1 MARKLPPLKALRAF
15 EAAAR
20 HLSFTQAAAE
30 LHVTQAAIS
39 HQVKILEERLGLPLF
54 RRLNR
59 RLVLTEAGQIYLPV
73 LRDAF
78 DRIAAGTSQ
87 LYKDEDSGPLRV
99 SVLPSLAAKWLL
111 PRMSRFR
118 DRHPDFDVMIS
129 ANNKL
134 IDFSDDSV
142 EMGIRYGA
150 GNYPGLQVDLLLS
163 DEVFPV
169 CSPSIIS
176 DRAPLEAPEDL
187 RHHTLLHDEVSRED
201 ESPDWRN
208 WLQAARVSGVDWS
221 RGPGFSDSSMV
232 LEAAAAGHGV
242 ALAHCW
248 LAQADLESGRLIQP
262 FGPSIPSKHAYYVV
276 CPPALAERRRVRLFR
291 EWLLEEAERTGAES
305 AALSSLGPAQRPAD
319 KPVQQP

>member
-1 MARKLPPLKALRAF
+1 MSRKLPPLKALRAF

-39 HQVKILEERLGLPLF
+39 HQVKLLEEHLGLSLF

-59 RLVLTEAGQIYLPV
+59 RLVLTAAGQIYLPV
-73 LRDAF
+73 LREAF
-78 DRIAAGTSQ
+78 DQIASGTQQ
-87 LYKDEDSGPLRV
+87 LYKDDDSGPLQI

-118 DRHPDFDVMIS
+118 DHHPDIDVMIS

-134 IDFSDDSV
+134 VDFSDGSV

-169 CSPSIIS
+169 CSPSLTKGPN
-176 DRAPLEAPEDL
+176 PLKQPDDL
-187 RHHTLLHDEVSRED
+187 RHHTLLHDEVSRQD
-201 ESPDWRN
+201 ESPDWRT
-208 WLQAARVSGVDWS
+208 WLKAAGVSGVDWS

-232 LEAAAAGHGV
+232 IEAAAAAQGV
-242 ALAHCW
+242 ALGHRW
-248 LAQADLESGRLIQP
+248 LAAADLESGRLVKP
-262 FGPSIPSKHAYYVV
+262 FGPSIPSKHAYYIVS
-276 CPPALAERRRVRLFR
+276 PPAAAERRRVRLFR
-291 EWLLEEAERTGAES
+291 AWLLEEAERTGAET
-305 AALSSLGPAQRPAD
+305 AALSSC
-319 KPVQQP
+319 

>member
-39 HQVKILEERLGLPLF
+39 HQVKLLEDHLGLTLF

-59 RLVLTEAGQIYLPV
+59 RLVLTEAGQVYLPV
-73 LRDAF
+73 LREAF
-78 DRIAAGTSQ
+78 DRIAAGTEQ

-118 DRHPDFDVMIS
+118 DRHPEIDVMIS

-134 IDFSDDSV
+134 VDFSDDSV
-142 EMGIRYGA
+142 EMAIRYGM
-150 GNYPGLQVDLLLS
+150 GNYPGLQTDLLLS

-169 CSPSIIS
+169 CSPSLLQGS
-176 DRAPLEAPEDL
+176 KPLEKPEDL
-187 RHHTLLHDEVSRED
+187 RHHTLLHDEVSRHD

-208 WLQAARVSGVDWS
+208 WLRAAGVTDVDWT

-232 LEAAAAGHGV
+232 IEAAAAGQGV

-248 LAQADLESGRLIQP
+248 LAAADLESGRIVRP
-262 FGPSIPSKHAYYVV
+262 FGPSMPSRYAYYVV
-276 CPPALAERRRVRLFR
+276 SPLALAERRRVRLFR
-291 EWLLEEAERTGAES
+291 AWLLEEAEKTGVET
-305 AALSSLGPAQRPAD
+305 AALSSL
-319 KPVQQP
+319 

>member
-39 HQVKILEERLGLPLF
+39 HQVKILEENLGLPLF

-59 RLVLTEAGQIYLPV
+59 RLVLTAAGQIYLPV
-73 LRDAF
+73 LREAF
-78 DRIAAGTSQ
+78 DRIAAGTKQ
-87 LYKDEDSGPLRV
+87 LYKDDDSGPLQI

-118 DRHPDFDVMIS
+118 DRHPDIDVMIS

-134 IDFSDDSV
+134 VDFSDDSV
-142 EMGIRYGA
+142 EMGVRYGR
-150 GNYPGLQVDLLLS
+150 GEYPGLQVDLLLS

-169 CSPSIIS
+169 CSPSLMKGPH
-176 DRAPLEAPEDL
+176 PLRTPDDL
-187 RHHTLLHDEVSRED
+187 RHHTLLHDEISRED
-201 ESPDWRN
+201 ESPDWRS
-208 WLQAARVSGVDWS
+208 WLRAAGVTGVDWS

-232 LEAAAAGHGV
+232 IEAAAAVQGV
-242 ALAHCW
+242 ALGHRW
-248 LAQADLESGRLIQP
+248 LAAADLDSGRLVQP
-262 FGPSIPSKHAYYVV
+262 FGPSIPSKHAYYIV

-291 EWLLEEAERTGAES
+291 EWLLEEAERTSAET
-305 AALSSLGPAQRPAD
+305 AALASC
-319 KPVQQP
+319 